1 MINFFDGQI
10 TDILPFNI
18 AEKPEVKA
26 ISYALQKG
34 TQLLYNYAQR
44 LYLWTDI
51 DNQPENILDLMA
63 AELRTQYYRQDL
75 DIGTK
80 RRLVKGT
87 LSWYITAGTPEAVE
101 ELIQAV
107 FGEGEVKEWFEY
119 DGKPYYFKVVTSA
132 ILTPDI
138 SDFFIKMI
146 QRVKNTRSHLDAV
159 EIRRTIK
166 QPLYCC
172 TANFPHYKPSA
183 IIGGYNEKRTTHQK
197 LFAGIS
203 PFSDYKPATIT
214 DGYAEQRIS
223 EQEFFTGTSQVLNYK
238 PVAITDGYSIA
249 NIVEQKFLAGADQF
263 LHYKPAAVTEGY
275 QTTKIINQNLH
286 MKAIAIAQYKPSAVI
301 ADAAN

>member
-1 MINFFDGQI
+1 
-10 TDILPFNI
+10 
-18 AEKPEVKA
+18 
-26 ISYALQKG
+26 
-34 TQLLYNYAQR
+34 
-44 LYLWTDI
+44 
-51 DNQPENILDLMA
+51 MA

-87 LSWYITAGTPEAVE
+87 LSWYMTAGTPEAVE

-166 QPLYCC
+166 QSLYCN

-203 PFSDYKPATIT
+203 PFLDYKPAIIT

-223 EQEFFTGTSQVLNYK
+223 GQKFFTGTSQILN
-238 PVAITDGYSIA
+238 
-249 NIVEQKFLAGADQF
+249 
-263 LHYKPAAVTEGY
+263 YKPAAVAEGY
-275 QTTKIINQNLH
+275 QTTRIINQNLH